1 MPPPAGNT
9 PAGSPPPRN
18 AGMPLGR
25 VAGVP
30 VFLTASW
37 FVLAILITVTYGGV
51 VASRRPELPTGFAYL
66 IGFGLV
72 VCLLVSVLLHELG
85 HALTARRYGIGVRG
99 ITLEMLGGYTEMDRD
114 SPRPGIEA
122 IVSLVGPA
130 VSFVIGLLAALATA
144 VLPDGTVLHELAFQL
159 AFSNLVV
166 AVFNVLPG
174 LPLDG
179 GRALRA
185 GVWAVSKDRH
195 LGDRV
200 AGWTGRLVAVASLLA
215 AVALYLSHILLWL
228 GLIITVL
235 VAWTLWSGASQ
246 SIRFGRIGV
255 RLPMVNAGRL
265 ARPLVAVLT
274 GTPLAEA
281 LRRYGEAPPPPPPP
295 PPAGYPPLPS
305 PPPASQA
312 PSPPAYPDPATAFP
326 PQPPVLVVVNSAGQL
341 LGVVNEAAV
350 AAVPQER
357 RAWVAV
363 DTVAAGLDRAKVL
376 PAGLGGMDLVETVQ
390 ANPASEYVVTLGE
403 DVVGVLRVADLMRV
417 LEPRGQS
424 R

>member
-1 MPPPAGNT
+1 
-9 PAGSPPPRN
+9 
-18 AGMPLGR
+18 MPLGR

-37 FVLAILITVTYGGV
+37 FVLAVLVTVTYGGV
-51 VASRRPELPTGFAYL
+51 VAARRPELPTGLAYL

-72 VCLLVSVLLHELG
+72 ICLLVSVLLHELG

-122 IVSLVGPA
+122 VVSLVGPA

-144 VLPDGTVLHELAFQL
+144 VLPAGTVPHELAFQL

-185 GVWAVSKDRH
+185 GVWAASKDRH

-200 AGWTGRLVAVASLLA
+200 AGWTGRLVAVASLVT

-265 ARPLVAVLT
+265 ARPLAAVLT

-281 LRRYGEAPPPPPPP
+281 LRRYGQAPPPPPG
-295 PPAGYPPLPS
+295 GYPPLPS
-305 PPPASQA
+305 PPPASPMP
-312 PSPPAYPDPATAFP
+312 PSPGYPDPAAPYP

-341 LGVVNEAAV
+341 LGVVNDAAV
-350 AAVPQER
+350 AAVPPER

-363 DTVAAGLDRAKVL
+363 DAVAAGLDRAKVL
-376 PAGLGGMDLVETVQ
+376 PAGLGGMDLVEAVQ

>member
-1 MPPPAGNT
+1 
-9 PAGSPPPRN
+9 
-18 AGMPLGR
+18 MPLGR

-37 FVLAILITVTYGGV
+37 FVLAVLVTVTYGGF
-51 VASRRPELPTGFAYL
+51 VAARRPELPGALAYL

-72 VCLLVSVLLHELG
+72 VCLLISVLLHELG

-130 VSFVIGLLAALATA
+130 VSFALGLLAALATA

-185 GVWAVSKDRH
+185 GVWAVSHDRH

-200 AGWTGRLVAVASLLA
+200 AGWTGRVVAVASLIA

-235 VAWTLWSGASQ
+235 VAWTLWSGATQ

-265 ARPLVAVLT
+265 ARPLFAVLT

-281 LRRYGEAPPPPPPP
+281 LRRYGEAPPPPPAP
-295 PPAGYPPLPS
+295 GYPPLPS
-305 PPPASQA
+305 PPPVSQTSASQA
-312 PSPPAYPDPATAFP
+312 PASGQRASAPPAYPDPAAPFP
-326 PQPPVLVVVNSAGQL
+326 PQAPVLVVVNSAGQL
-341 LGVVNEAAV
+341 LGVVNDAAV
-350 AAVPQER
+350 AAVPQDR

-363 DTVAAGLDRAKVL
+363 DTVAAGLDRARVL
-376 PAGLGGMDLVETVQ
+376 PAGLGGMDLVEAVQ

>member
-1 MPPPAGNT
+1 
-9 PAGSPPPRN
+9 
-18 AGMPLGR
+18 
-25 VAGVP
+25 
-30 VFLTASW
+30 VFLSFSW
-37 FVLAILITVTYGGV
+37 VVLAVLVTVTYGGFL
-51 VASRRPELPTGFAYL
+51 AARRPELSPALAYL

-72 VCLLVSVLLHELG
+72 IALLLSVLLHELG

-122 IVSLVGPA
+122 VVSLVGPA
-130 VSFVIGLLAALATA
+130 VSFAVGLLAALVAA
-144 VLPDGTVLHELAFQL
+144 VLPDGTVVRELVTYL

-179 GRALRA
+179 SRALRA
-185 GVWAVSKDRH
+185 GIWAVSRDRH

-200 AGWTGRLVAVASLLA
+200 AGWTGRVIAVASLLA
-215 AVALYLSHILLWL
+215 ALALYLDHVLSWL
-228 GLIITVL
+228 GLIITAL
-235 VAWTLWSGASQ
+235 VAWTLWTGATQ

-255 RLPMVNAGRL
+255 RLPMINAGRL
-265 ARPLVAVLT
+265 AHPLFAVPT

-281 LRRYGEAPPPPPPP
+281 QRRLGEA
-295 PPAGYPPLPS
+295 GR
-305 PPPASQA
+305 A
-312 PSPPAYPDPATAFP
+312 PSAP
-326 PQPPVLVVVNSAGQL
+326 PPVLVVVNSAGQL
-341 LGVVNEAAV
+341 LGVVNDTAV

-363 DTVAAGLDRAKVL
+363 DAVAAGLDRARVL
-376 PAGLGGMDLVETVQ
+376 PAGLGGMDLVEAVQ

-417 LEPRGQS
+417 LEPEGPS

>member
-1 MPPPAGNT
+1 
-9 PAGSPPPRN
+9 
-18 AGMPLGR
+18 
-25 VAGVP
+25 
-30 VFLTASW
+30 VFLSFSW
-37 FVLAILITVTYGGV
+37 VVLAVLVTVTYGGFL
-51 VASRRPELPTGFAYL
+51 AARRPQLSTGLAYL

-72 VCLLVSVLLHELG
+72 IALLLSVLLHELG

-122 IVSLVGPA
+122 VVSLVGPA
-130 VSFVIGLLAALATA
+130 VSFGVGLLAGLVSL
-144 VLPDGTVLHELAFQL
+144 VLPDGTIVRELVSYL

-185 GVWAVSKDRH
+185 GIWAVSRDRH

-200 AGWTGRLVAVASLLA
+200 AGWTGRVIAVGSLVAAL
-215 AVALYLSHILLWL
+215 ALYLDHVLSWL
-228 GLIITVL
+228 GLIITAL
-235 VAWTLWSGASQ
+235 VAWTLWTGATQ

-255 RLPMVNAGRL
+255 RLPMINAGRL
-265 ARPLVAVLT
+265 ARPLFPVPT

-281 LRRYGEAPPPPPPP
+281 QRRFGEAAQQRFAV
-295 PPAGYPPLPS
+295 AGP
-305 PPPASQA
+305 A
-312 PSPPAYPDPATAFP
+312 PSAP
-326 PQPPVLVVVNSAGQL
+326 PPVLVVVNSAGQL
-341 LGVVNEAAV
+341 LGVVNDTAV
-350 AAVPQER
+350 AAVPPDR
-357 RAWVAV
+357 RAWVSIDA
-363 DTVAAGLDRAKVL
+363 VAAGLDRARVL
-376 PAGLGGMDLVETVQ
+376 PAGLGGMELVEAVQ
-390 ANPASEYVVTLGE
+390 ANPASEYVVTLGQ

-417 LEPRGQS
+417 LEPERPS

>member
-1 MPPPAGNT
+1 M
-9 PAGSPPPRN
+9 
-18 AGMPLGR
+18 
-25 VAGVP
+25 AGVP

-37 FVLAILITVTYGGV
+37 FVLAVLVTFTYGGY
-51 VASRRPELPTGFAYL
+51 VALRRPDLSTPLAYI

-72 VCLLVSVLLHELG
+72 ICLLVSVLLHELG
-85 HALTARRYGIGVRG
+85 HALTARRFGIGVRG

-114 SPRPGIEA
+114 SPRPGVEA

-130 VSFVIGLLAALATA
+130 VSFALGLLATLVTLL
-144 VLPDGTVLHELAFQL
+144 LPDGGVVHELAFQL

-185 GVWAVSKDRH
+185 GVWAASHDRH

-200 AGWTGRLVAVASLLA
+200 AGWTGRVVAVASLVTAL
-215 AVALYLSHILLWL
+215 VLYLSHILLWL

-235 VAWTLWSGASQ
+235 VAWTLWSGATQ

-255 RLPMVNAGRL
+255 RLPLVNAGRL
-265 ARPLVAVLT
+265 AHPLFAVLT

-281 LRRYGEAPPPPPPP
+281 LRRYGQAGQNPQGPGAPGQPVDATGQPAGGPPFP
-295 PPAGYPPLPS
+295 PPAHQGAEPLSSSPS
-305 PPPASQA
+305 AAEGTLPPP
-312 PSPPAYPDPATAFP
+312 
-326 PQPPVLVVVNSAGQL
+326 PPVLVVVNSAGQL
-341 LGVVNEAAV
+341 LGVVNDAAV
-350 AAVPQER
+350 AAVPVER

-363 DTVAAGLDRAKVL
+363 DTVAAGLDRARVL
-376 PAGLGGMDLVETVQ
+376 PASLGGMDLVEAVQ

-417 LEPRGQS
+417 LEPRGQT

>member
-1 MPPPAGNT
+1 
-9 PAGSPPPRN
+9 
-18 AGMPLGR
+18 MPLGR

-37 FVLAILITVTYGGV
+37 FVLAVLVTVTYGGV
-51 VASRRPELPTGFAYL
+51 VAARRPELPSGFAYL

-72 VCLLVSVLLHELG
+72 ICLLISVLLHELG

-99 ITLEMLGGYTEMDRD
+99 ITLEMLGGYTEMDTD

-122 IVSLVGPA
+122 VVSLVGPA

-144 VLPDGTVLHELAFQL
+144 VLPAGTVLHELAFQL

-200 AGWTGRLVAVASLLA
+200 AGWTGRLVAVASLVT

-255 RLPMVNAGRL
+255 RLPLVNAGRL

-281 LRRYGEAPPPPPPP
+281 LRRYGQAPPP

-305 PPPASQA
+305 PPPAAGSPA
-312 PSPPAYPDPATAFP
+312 SPSPSSPLPASQVPASPAYPDPAVPFP

-341 LGVVNEAAV
+341 LGVVNDAAV
-350 AAVPQER
+350 AAVPPER

-363 DTVAAGLDRAKVL
+363 DAVAAGLDRAKVL
-376 PAGLGGMDLVETVQ
+376 PAGLGGMDLVEAVQ